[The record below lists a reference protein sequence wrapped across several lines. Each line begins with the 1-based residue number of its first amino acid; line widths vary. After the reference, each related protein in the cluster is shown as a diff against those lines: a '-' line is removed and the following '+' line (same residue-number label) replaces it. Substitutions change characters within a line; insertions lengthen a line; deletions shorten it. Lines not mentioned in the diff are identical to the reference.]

1 MKKSRQDFQ
10 REVFE
15 AVRGRDYVDL
25 PPIIIQSYIST
36 VKLRFRI
43 RKILESFIQFYYNED
58 NGKVSM
64 ALVVEG
70 KRIYGHD
77 YTPKGGWH
85 RHVLPDG
92 EHDHSEEG
100 KKPVTVEEFLEKV
113 DEVVRGFQT
122 AR

>member
-1 MKKSRQDFQ
+1 MKKGTQDFQ
-10 REVFE
+10 QEVFE
-15 AVRGRDYVDL
+15 AVRKRDYVDL
-25 PPIIIQSYIST
+25 PPILIQSYIST

-43 RKILESFIQFYYNED
+43 RKIRESFIQFYYNED
-58 NGKVSM
+58 DGKTSM

-85 RHVLPDG
+85 RHVLPNG
-92 EHDHSEEG
+92 EHDYSEEG
-100 KKPVTVEEFLEKV
+100 KRPVTVEEFLKKV
-113 DEVVRGFQT
+113 DEIVRGFQA